1 MNENFYEVS
10 EDTITDFFEV
20 FDKKSFPIKIDF
32 QFLGHRKQKGLI
44 KISKISDQYSAI
56 LAIELGSPREL
67 LVTINED
74 LMDAFDEES
83 RTILIEQEIDKINMN
98 VESGKIKLV
107 KTDLNTFASLVNK
120 YGVEKVSR
128 ANQVE
133 SLFIEQKED
142 SQDDDDFI
150 V

>member
-10 EDTITDFFEV
+10 EDTIADFNEV
-20 FDKKSFPIKIDF
+20 FDKKSFPVKIDF
-32 QFLGHRKQKGLI
+32 QFLGHKKQKGLI

-56 LAIELGSPREL
+56 LAIELGSLREL

-83 RTILIEQEIDKINMN
+83 RTILIEQEIDKISMN

-128 ANQVE
+128 ANSVE

-142 SQDDDDFI
+142 SEDDDFI

>member
-10 EDTITDFFEV
+10 KDTIKDFFEV
-20 FDKKSFPIKIDF
+20 FDKKSFPVKIDF
-32 QFLGHRKQKGLI
+32 QFLGYKKQKGLI

-74 LMDAFDEES
+74 LMDSFDEES

-98 VESGKIKLV
+98 IESGKLKLV

-128 ANQVE
+128 AN
-133 SLFIEQKED
+133 SIEVLLIDQKED
-142 SQDDDDFI
+142 QENDDFI
-150 V
+150 

>member
-10 EDTITDFFEV
+10 EDTINDFFEV

-120 YGVEKVSR
+120 YGVENVSR

-142 SQDDDDFI
+142 SEDDDFI

>member
-1 MNENFYEVS
+1 MNDNFYEVS
-10 EDTITDFFEV
+10 EDTINDFFEV

-44 KISKISDQYSAI
+44 KISKISEQYSAI

-142 SQDDDDFI
+142 SEDDDFI

>member
-10 EDTITDFFEV
+10 EDTINDFFEV

-128 ANQVE
+128 ANSVE
-133 SLFIEQKED
+133 TLLIEQKED
-142 SQDDDDFI
+142 QENDDFI

>member
-1 MNENFYEVS
+1 MNDNFYEVS
-10 EDTITDFFEV
+10 EDTINDFFEV

-56 LAIELGSPREL
+56 LAIELGSAREL

-142 SQDDDDFI
+142 SEDDDFI

>member
-10 EDTITDFFEV
+10 QDTINDFFEV
-20 FDKKSFPIKIDF
+20 FDKKSFPIKIEF
-32 QFLGHRKQKGLI
+32 QFLGHKKQKGLI
-44 KISKISDQYSAI
+44 KISKISDQYSAV

-67 LVTINED
+67 LITINED

-128 ANQVE
+128 ANSVE
-133 SLFIEQKED
+133 TLLIEQKED
-142 SQDDDDFI
+142 QENDDFI

>member
-142 SQDDDDFI
+142 SEDDDFI

>member
-1 MNENFYEVS
+1 M
-10 EDTITDFFEV
+10 
-20 FDKKSFPIKIDF
+20 IKIT
-32 QFLGHRKQKGLI
+32 
-44 KISKISDQYSAI
+44 KIPDQYSVI
-56 LAIELGSPREL
+56 LNKEL

-74 LMDAFDEES
+74 LMIAFDEES

-98 VESGKIKLV
+98 IDSGKIKLV

-142 SQDDDDFI
+142 EKQDTFI
-150 V
+150 I

>member
-1 MNENFYEVS
+1 MNDNFYEVS
-10 EDTITDFFEV
+10 EDTINDFFEV

-107 KTDLNTFASLVNK
+107 KTDLNTFASLVSK

-142 SQDDDDFI
+142 SEDDDFI

>member
-1 MNENFYEVS
+1 MNDNFYEVS
-10 EDTITDFFEV
+10 EDTINDFFEV

-142 SQDDDDFI
+142 SEDDDFI

>member
-74 LMDAFDEES
+74 LMDAFDDES

-133 SLFIEQKED
+133 SLFIEQKDD
-142 SQDDDDFI
+142 SEDDFI

>member
-1 MNENFYEVS
+1 MNENFYQVS
-10 EDTITDFFEV
+10 EDTINDFFEV

-83 RTILIEQEIDKINMN
+83 RIILIEQEIDKINMN

-142 SQDDDDFI
+142 SEDDDFI

>member
-1 MNENFYEVS
+1 MNDNFYEVS
-10 EDTITDFFEV
+10 EDTINDFFEV

-44 KISKISDQYSAI
+44 KISKISDQYAAI

-128 ANQVE
+128 ANSVE
-133 SLFIEQKED
+133 TLLIEQKED
-142 SQDDDDFI
+142 QENDDFI

>member
-1 MNENFYEVS
+1 MNENFYKVS
-10 EDTITDFFEV
+10 EDTINDFFEV

-142 SQDDDDFI
+142 SEDDDFI

>member
-128 ANQVE
+128 VIQVE
-133 SLFIEQKED
+133 SLFIEQKEE
-142 SQDDDDFI
+142 SEDDDFI

>member
-1 MNENFYEVS
+1 MNDNFYEVS
-10 EDTITDFFEV
+10 EDTTNDFFEV

-142 SQDDDDFI
+142 SQDDDFI

>member
-74 LMDAFDEES
+74 LMDAFDDES

-142 SQDDDDFI
+142 SEDDDFI

>member
-10 EDTITDFFEV
+10 EDTINDFFEV

-142 SQDDDDFI
+142 SEDDDFI

>member
-1 MNENFYEVS
+1 MNDNFYEVS
-10 EDTITDFFEV
+10 EDTINDFFEV

-44 KISKISDQYSAI
+44 KISKISDQYAAI

>member
-1 MNENFYEVS
+1 MNDNFYEVS
-10 EDTITDFFEV
+10 EDTISDFFEV

-142 SQDDDDFI
+142 SEDDDFI

>member
-1 MNENFYEVS
+1 MNDNFYEVS
-10 EDTITDFFEV
+10 EDTISDFFEV

-133 SLFIEQKED
+133 SLFIEQKD
-142 SQDDDDFI
+142 SEDDDFI

>member
-10 EDTITDFFEV
+10 EDTINDFFEV

-67 LVTINED
+67 LVTVNED

-142 SQDDDDFI
+142 SEDDDFI

>member
-1 MNENFYEVS
+1 MNDNFYEVS
-10 EDTITDFFEV
+10 EDTINDFFEV
-20 FDKKSFPIKIDF
+20 FNKKTFPVKIDF
-32 QFLGHRKQKGLI
+32 QFLGHKKQKGLI
-44 KISKISDQYSAI
+44 KISKISDQYAAI

-98 VESGKIKLV
+98 VESGKVKLV

-128 ANQVE
+128 ANQIE
-133 SLFIEQKED
+133 TIFIEQSEDKEN
-142 SQDDDDFI
+142 DFI
-150 V
+150 I

>member
-1 MNENFYEVS
+1 MNENFYQVS
-10 EDTITDFFEV
+10 EDTINDFFEV

-44 KISKISDQYSAI
+44 KISKISDQYAAI

-142 SQDDDDFI
+142 SEDDDFI

>member
-1 MNENFYEVS
+1 MNDNFYKVS
-10 EDTITDFFEV
+10 EDTISDFFEV

-32 QFLGHRKQKGLI
+32 QFLGNRKQKGLI

-142 SQDDDDFI
+142 SEDDDFI

>member
-10 EDTITDFFEV
+10 QDTINDFFEV

-142 SQDDDDFI
+142 SEDDEFI

>member
-133 SLFIEQKED
+133 SLFIEQKDD
-142 SQDDDDFI
+142 SEDDFI

>member
-142 SQDDDDFI
+142 SEDDFI

>member
-1 MNENFYEVS
+1 MNDNFYEVS
-10 EDTITDFFEV
+10 EDTISDFFEV

-142 SQDDDDFI
+142 SEDDFI

>member
-1 MNENFYEVS
+1 MNENFYPVS
-10 EDTITDFFEV
+10 EDTINDFYEV

-32 QFLGHRKQKGLI
+32 QFLGNRKQKGLI
-44 KISKISDQYSAI
+44 KISKITDQYVAV
-56 LAIELGSPREL
+56 LAIELGSPKEL

-142 SQDDDDFI
+142 SEDDDFI

>member
-1 MNENFYEVS
+1 MNDNFYEVS
-10 EDTITDFFEV
+10 DDTITDFFDV
-20 FDKKSFPIKIDF
+20 FNKKTFPIKIDF
-32 QFLGHRKQKGLI
+32 QFQGHKKQKSMI
-44 KISKISDQYSAI
+44 KITKIADNMCAI
-56 LAIELGSPREL
+56 LNKEL
-67 LVTINED
+67 LDEYKESLKKYKI
-74 LMDAFDEES
+74 AFDEES

-98 VESGKIKLV
+98 IDSGKIKLV

-142 SQDDDDFI
+142 EKQDTFI
-150 V
+150 I